1 MLDFK
6 GISPT
11 CLSNKIVLNFQ
22 RISGTILTRNQSS
35 RGYSRESMADLPPR
49 VNVLGVGVHA
59 LNLRSAVAAIDGAI
73 MTRSKGYV
81 CVTGVHGV
89 SEAQSNP
96 AFRAILNNA
105 FLNTPDG
112 MPLVWIGRSSGFQ
125 EMDRVYGPDLL
136 LEVCRASESEG
147 WRHFFYGGGPGTA
160 ADLAATLRSKFPRI
174 QIVGTHTPPFRPLTP
189 SEFEELQAQVAGA
202 RPDIIWVG
210 LSTPK
215 QELFM
220 SSTLSSLDVPIMIGI
235 GAAFDLI
242 SGKVRQS
249 PRWIQRI
256 GFEWLYRL
264 IQEPRRLWRRY
275 FKNNPLFVWRL
286 FLQKTGLRRYPL

>member
-1 MLDFK
+1 
-6 GISPT
+6 
-11 CLSNKIVLNFQ
+11 
-22 RISGTILTRNQSS
+22 
-35 RGYSRESMADLPPR
+35 MAAPPPR

-59 LNLRSAVAAIDGAI
+59 LNLRLTVAVLQSAIESH
-73 MTRSKGYV
+73 TKGYV

-112 MPLVWIGRSSGFQ
+112 MPMVWVGRWFGFR
-125 EMDRVYGPDLL
+125 EMKRVYGPDLL
-136 LEVCRASESEG
+136 LEVCEASESTG

-160 ADLAATLRSKFPRI
+160 DALAATLQSKFPKL
-174 QIVGTHTPPFRPLTP
+174 QVVGTHTPPFRPLTP
-189 SEFEELQAQVAGA
+189 SEFEALQAQVAAA
-202 RPDIIWVG
+202 RPDIFWVG

-215 QELFM
+215 QENFM
-220 SSTLSSLDVPIMIGI
+220 SSHLALLDVPVMIGI

-242 SGKVRQS
+242 SGGVRQC
-249 PRWIQRI
+249 PRWIQQT

-264 IQEPRRLWRRY
+264 IQEPRRLWKRY

-286 FLQKTGLRRYPL
+286 FLQLSGLRRYSIDAP

>member
-1 MLDFK
+1 MVA
-6 GISPT
+6 P
-11 CLSNKIVLNFQ
+11 
-22 RISGTILTRNQSS
+22 
-35 RGYSRESMADLPPR
+35 PPR

-59 LNLRSAVAAIDGAI
+59 LNLQSAVAVLQSAIESRA
-73 MTRSKGYV
+73 KGYV

-96 AFRAILNNA
+96 SFRSILNHA

-112 MPLVWIGRSSGFQ
+112 MPMVWIGRASGFK
-125 EMDRVYGPDLL
+125 EMERVYGPDLL
-136 LEVCRASESEG
+136 VEVCQASEAAG

-160 ADLAATLRSKFPRI
+160 EALAAVLQTKFPKL

-189 SEFEELQAQVAGA
+189 SEFQELQAQVAAA
-202 RPDIIWVG
+202 RPDIFWVG

-220 SSTLSSLDVPIMIGI
+220 SSTLADLDVPIMIGI

-242 SGKVRQS
+242 SGRVRQS
-249 PRWIQRI
+249 PRWIQRS

-264 IQEPRRLWRRY
+264 IQEPRRLWKRY
-275 FKNNPLFVWRL
+275 LKNNPLFVWRI
-286 FLQKTGLRRYPL
+286 FLQLTGLRRYSVDAP

>member
-1 MLDFK
+1 
-6 GISPT
+6 
-11 CLSNKIVLNFQ
+11 
-22 RISGTILTRNQSS
+22 
-35 RGYSRESMADLPPR
+35 MAVFLPR

-59 LNLRSAVAAIDGAI
+59 LNLRTAVTALQSAIE
-73 MTRSKGYV
+73 TRSKGYV
-81 CVTGVHGV
+81 CVSGVHGV
-89 SEAQSNP
+89 SEAQTDP
-96 AFRAILNNA
+96 AFRSILNHA

-112 MPLVWIGRSSGFQ
+112 MPLVWLGRMAGFP

-136 LEVCRASESEG
+136 NEVCKASQWTK

-160 ADLAATLRSKFPRI
+160 EALAATLQAKYPRL

-189 SEFEELQAQVAGA
+189 AEFDEFQAQISAV

-220 SSTLSSLDVPIMIGI
+220 SSTLARLDVPIMIGI
-235 GAAFDLI
+235 GAAFDLV
-242 SGKVRQS
+242 SGRVRQS
-249 PRWIQRI
+249 PRWIQRS

-264 IQEPRRLWRRY
+264 IQEPRRLWKRY
-275 FKNNPLFVWRL
+275 LKNNPLFVWRT
-286 FLQKTGLRRYPL
+286 FLQQTGLRRYSIDAP

>member
-1 MLDFK
+1 
-6 GISPT
+6 
-11 CLSNKIVLNFQ
+11 
-22 RISGTILTRNQSS
+22 
-35 RGYSRESMADLPPR
+35 MAVPPPR

-59 LNLRSAVAAIDGAI
+59 LNLRSAVAMLQTAIENR
-73 MTRSKGYV
+73 TKGYV

-96 AFRAILNNA
+96 SFRAILNNA
-105 FLNTPDG
+105 FLTTPDG
-112 MPLVWIGRSSGFQ
+112 MPMVWIGRSSGFK
-125 EMDRVYGPDLL
+125 EMERVYGPDLL
-136 LEVCRASESEG
+136 LEVCRASESTG

-160 ADLAATLRSKFPRI
+160 DALAVVLRSKFPLI
-174 QIVGTHTPPFRPLTP
+174 QIVGTHTPPFRPLEP
-189 SEFEELQAQVAGA
+189 DELRQLQAQVAAA
-202 RPDIIWVG
+202 RPDIFWVG

-220 SSTLSSLDVPIMIGI
+220 ASTLDCLDVPVMIGI

-249 PRWIQRI
+249 PRWIQRS

-264 IQEPRRLWRRY
+264 IQEPRRLWKRY
-275 FKNNPLFVWRL
+275 LKNNPLFVWRL
-286 FLQKTGLRRYPL
+286 FLQYSGLRRYSIDTR